1 MEVKGFTGY
10 DISAVRLVGH
20 KTQIKAFID
29 KKAMRIDKGIGGGE
43 GINILF
49 EISSAET
56 RRLTNGQ
63 VKDVSR

>member
-1 MEVKGFTGY
+1 MDE
-10 DISAVRLVGH
+10 
-20 KTQIKAFID
+20 
-29 KKAMRIDKGIGGGE
+29 KAMRIDKGIGGGE